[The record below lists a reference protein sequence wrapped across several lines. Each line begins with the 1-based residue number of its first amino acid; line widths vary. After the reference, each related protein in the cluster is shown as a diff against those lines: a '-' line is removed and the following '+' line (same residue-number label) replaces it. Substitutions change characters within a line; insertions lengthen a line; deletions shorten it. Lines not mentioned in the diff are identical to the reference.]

1 MSLPQHLRVIGS
13 RSLYRFFLPPS
24 GETFASSEFLL
35 VEPRNAERVFAEI
48 PLDSAITILVNP
60 DDYLPAD
67 TDLLA
72 GPIVFWFL
80 RRLALDRPE
89 VYREAPGLL
98 KAAKENIEERAT
110 FLKGRNLEDIRSV
123 VVSDLA
129 SYDFCLALGIN
140 SALSPP
146 PVSDEVYR
154 GNALPS
160 GKSLGWWTLHDSYS
174 SKFLSVINKTDGVD
188 LTMSDSGAERLLAGN
203 FSIVVHNPAVSGF
216 PYEAAVSLAA
226 GHTLIATELH
236 PLWGLEPGIDFL
248 EVSTPE
254 ELRYLV
260 QSLLRG
266 ESVTQLLSFRGQRKA
281 GVFNAE
287 RVFRELMGRGKLLV
301 SQAGSSSRKR

>member
-1 MSLPQHLRVIGS
+1 MSITQHRRVIGS
-13 RSLYRFFLPPS
+13 RSIFRFFLPPE
-24 GETFASSEFLL
+24 GKPFRSSQFLL
-35 VEPRNAERVFAEI
+35 VEPADAGAVFREL
-48 PLDSAITILVNP
+48 PDDGCLTIVVDP
-60 DDYLPAD
+60 DDYLPAH
-67 TDLLA
+67 TALLS
-72 GPIVFWFL
+72 GPIAFWFL
-80 RRLALDRPE
+80 SRLALDRTE
-89 VYREAPGLL
+89 LYREAPGLL
-98 KAAKENIEERAT
+98 TAAKENIEKRAM
-110 FLKGRNLEDIRSV
+110 FLKGRNLEDVRSI

-140 SALSPP
+140 SVLSPP

-174 SKFLSVINKTDGVD
+174 SKFLSVIHKTDGVD
-188 LTMSDSGAERLLAGN
+188 LRMTDSGVESMLAGN

>member
-13 RSLYRFFLPPS
+13 QSLYRFFLPPN
-24 GETFASSEFLL
+24 GEAFSSSEFIL
-35 VEPRNAERVFAEI
+35 VEPRNAENVFAEI

-60 DDYLPAD
+60 DDYIPAH

-72 GPIVFWFL
+72 GPVVLWFL
-80 RRLALDRPE
+80 RRLAIDRPE
-89 VYREAPGLL
+89 LYREAPGLL
-98 KAAKENIEERAT
+98 AGAKENIEKRAM
-110 FLKGRNLEDIRSV
+110 FLKGGNLEDSRSI

-140 SALSPP
+140 PALSPP

-154 GNALPS
+154 GNAPS
-160 GKSLGWWTLHDSYS
+160 LGKSLGWWTLLDSYS
-174 SKFLSVINKTDGVD
+174 SQFLRAIHKTDGVD
-188 LTMSDSGAERLLAGN
+188 LRMADSGVEGLLAAN

-248 EVSTPE
+248 EVSTPG
-254 ELRYLV
+254 ELHYLV

-266 ESVTQLLSFRGQRKA
+266 ESVTKLLSFRGKRKA

-287 RVFRELMGRGKLLV
+287 RVFRDLVGRGKLRV
-301 SQAGSSSRKR
+301 SQSGSSSRRR

>member
-24 GETFASSEFLL
+24 GETFSSSKFLL
-35 VEPRNAERVFAEI
+35 VEPRNAEKVFAEL

-60 DDYLPAD
+60 DDYLPAH

-80 RRLALDRPE
+80 RRLAIDRPE
-89 VYREAPGLL
+89 LYRQAPGLL
-98 KAAKENIEERAT
+98 TAAKENIEKRAM
-110 FLKGRNLEDIRSV
+110 FLKGGNLEDSRSI

-129 SYDFCLALGIN
+129 SYDFCLALGVN

-146 PVSDEVYR
+146 PVSDDVYR
-154 GNALPS
+154 GNAPPS
-160 GKSLGWWTLHDSYS
+160 SKSLGWWTLLDSYS
-174 SKFLSVINKTDGVD
+174 SKFLRAIHKTDGVD
-188 LTMSDSGAERLLAGN
+188 LRMADSGVEGLLAGN

-226 GHTLIATELH
+226 GHTLIATELQ

-254 ELRYLV
+254 ELRYIV

-266 ESVTQLLSFRGQRKA
+266 ESATQLLSFRGQRKA

-287 RVFRELMGRGKLLV
+287 RVFRDLLGRRKLLV
-301 SQAGSSSRKR
+301 SQAGASSRKR